1 MIKNYKNITIE
12 KVSEKYNEL
21 ITKKSGKCSKILFL
35 ISDNKLIEKIKNKIN
50 KEKYLEEP
58 IILTYTSFIKKE
70 LEKYWT
76 LINQE
81 IKSKKNIPN
90 NLTYSLSEYIL
101 KEKVEKYR
109 YKLGYFEDITGTTDN
124 IYKSI
129 YSNLKTASFMN
140 TDIFSTGEKIYYTKK
155 NKDILKRSSYTQNDE
170 IISEYVEELIEN
182 STLDLP
188 TSIYLYTTKLLKNE
202 VYIESILKRY
212 DYLII
217 DSIEKISNSEL
228 ELIKV
233 FEKLGKEVYIYGDLK
248 KDFSILSNF
257 DIKNIKEYIYNKN
270 NLNIKLIDVNENN
283 AINKYIEYKD
293 LMLFSDNIKECYQVQ
308 LYNEMIEDIVSK
320 LYEINKS
327 NLKLNDTVLL
337 VPPGSSILINRV
349 SKRLQ
354 ELGIKFFN
362 TNTDF
367 KISDYKFSNAL
378 IIASSIYSKNN
389 KILFSKEEYIEFLS
403 LILNINKI
411 KANKIYNENIGLL
424 TEDMYKYDKKRDYT
438 KKINNEIFEKI
449 LDRIYLY
456 KEKKLKKSEFMR
468 SFYIEILLPLEDGID
483 NIEICKK
490 LIEECEQLEEAVE
503 NNIIANEEIDIILR
517 NITKDYITFKE
528 IKKISK
534 EESLMIT
541 TPYYYINSLSDRK
554 IQLWADCGSNMWNPK
569 IEKEINNSV
578 VLRKSYKER
587 EIFTDNDEE
596 NIKKYYM
603 NNQLYSLLS
612 LSEEVYAFKSDYS
625 INGYLQESLMYTMII
640 NLMDKDEI

>member
-188 TSIYLYTTKLLKNE
+188 TSIYLYTIKLLKNE
-202 VYIESILKRY
+202 IYIESILKRY